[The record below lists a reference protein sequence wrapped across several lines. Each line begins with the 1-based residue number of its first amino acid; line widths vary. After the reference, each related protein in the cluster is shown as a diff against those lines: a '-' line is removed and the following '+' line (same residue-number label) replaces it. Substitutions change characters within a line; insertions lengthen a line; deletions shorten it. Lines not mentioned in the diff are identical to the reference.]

1 MICFGNEP
9 FPSRSTSN
17 LVIDVIQ
24 SLAKSLPSH
33 GGKST
38 DYSVSSDITLKFDN
52 VILVEHVSL
61 DIALFQYSTF
71 DVNYYLLHTATITS
85 AI

>member
-1 MICFGNEP
+1 M
-9 FPSRSTSN
+9 
-17 LVIDVIQ
+17 LY
-24 SLAKSLPSH
+24 SLLPSH
-33 GGKST
+33 CLHTEEIST
-38 DYSVSSDITLKFDN
+38 DCSVSTYITLKFDN